1 MLKCKHINDSNDKY
15 KIFKKG
21 DYLYFTDTYK
31 LEKIK
36 NTGLRE
42 NIIPYGNW
50 ILTSR
55 DIYNI

>member
-36 NTGLRE
+36 
-42 NIIPYGNW
+42 IQ
-50 ILTSR
+50 
-55 DIYNI
+55 D